1 MGYGMRRRITRRN
14 SGMLLAGAAAAVL
27 AACGEPTVRYVGQPQ
42 AGPAG
47 PAGPQG
53 PKGES
58 GAQGSQG
65 AQGAAGAAAKAP
77 VPVVFYQGLPETH
90 PSGAAR
96 LRALEIYN
104 ETMGPDQGIYVDL
117 SNSTASAPNKGGNNV
132 DKIKTM
138 VAAGAPPDMY
148 VLAYRISQ
156 EFYVTGATVDFD
168 QELKADPRWAAQR
181 ADIFPH
187 MLESSMWTGKVVGMP
202 VSTNNVAFIYN
213 VGLLQQHGVEAPK
226 EDWTLDNFEEKAQK
240 FVTPPRENALDGLI
254 PLSMGWYFYLDF
266 VRSAGKNPI
275 SNDATKMQVD
285 TSEFLETMELWLRW
299 LDNRIIFDH
308 PDEKQVWGVRE
319 EYRHAKN
326 NVAFE
331 HQGVYRIPTMR
342 QQQAPPFEVV
352 HVPLHPVKKVKS
364 AINGGWNAVVFKT
377 TAERQQAASQVTL
390 WLSEPD
396 AQVEHMTRAIT
407 IPISQKGLDHPKLR
421 EALKDDPQFRG
432 FVDLAPYG
440 WRWPGLPSYSK
451 ITGRIGT
458 AVQDIMK
465 KKVAPKAGLES
476 AQRETQ
482 VMLDDDI
489 KMMQ

>member
-14 SGMLLAGAAAAVL
+14 SGVLLAGAAAAVL

-53 PKGES
+53 AKGET
-58 GAQGSQG
+58 G
-65 AQGAAGAAAKAP
+65 AQGAAGAQGAQGAAAKP
-77 VPVVFYQGLPETH
+77 PTPVVFYQGLPESH

-96 LRALEIYN
+96 LRTLEIFN
-104 ETMGPDQGIYVDL
+104 DTVGPDQGIYVDL

-132 DKIKTM
+132 DKIKTL
-138 VAAGAPPDMY
+138 VAAGTPPDMY
-148 VLAYRISQ
+148 VLGYTSAL

-168 QELKADPRWAAQR
+168 QELKTEPRWAAQR

-187 MLESSMWTGKVVGMP
+187 LLESSMWTGKVVGMP

-213 VGLLQQHGVEAPK
+213 VGLLQQHGVDAPQ
-226 EDWTLDNFEEKAQK
+226 EDWTLDDFEEKAEK
-240 FVTPPRENALDGLI
+240 FVTPAREDPLEGLI

-266 VRSAGKNPI
+266 VRSTGKNPI
-275 SNDATKMQVD
+275 SDDAMKMQVD
-285 TSEFLETMELWLRW
+285 TAEFLETMTLWLKW

-308 PDEKQVWGVRE
+308 PAENQTWGVRE

-342 QQQAPPFEVV
+342 ANNAPEFQVV

-364 AINGGWNAVVFKT
+364 AINGGWNSVVFKT
-377 TAERQQAASQVTL
+377 TPERQQAASQATL

-396 AQVEHMTRAIT
+396 AQVEHMIRAIT

-421 EALKDDPQFRG
+421 ESLSQDAQFRG

-440 WRWPGLPSYSK
+440 WRWPGLPSHGK
-451 ITGRIGT
+451 ITGRIGQ
-458 AVQDIMK
+458 AVKDIMT
-465 KKVAPKAGLES
+465 KKVGAKSGLES

-482 VMLDDDI
+482 VMLEDDI
-489 KMMQ
+489 RMMQ

>member
-1 MGYGMRRRITRRN
+1 MGYGLGKRITRRN
-14 SGMLLAGAAAAVL
+14 SGVLLAGAAAAVL

-53 PKGES
+53 AKGET
-58 GAQGSQG
+58 G
-65 AQGAAGAAAKAP
+65 AQGAAGAQGAQGAAAKAP
-77 VPVVFYQGLPETH
+77 TPVVFYQGLPESH

-96 LRALEIYN
+96 LRTLEIFN
-104 ETMGPDQGIYVDL
+104 DTVGPDQGIYVDL

-132 DKIKTM
+132 DKIKTL
-138 VAAGAPPDMY
+138 VAAGTPPDMY
-148 VLAYRISQ
+148 VLGYTRAM

-168 QELKADPRWAAQR
+168 QELRTEPRWAAQR

-187 MLESSMWTGKVVGMP
+187 LLESSMWTGKVVGMP

-226 EDWTLDNFEEKAQK
+226 EDWTLDDFEAKAEK
-240 FVTPPRENALDGLI
+240 FVTPAREDPLEGLI

-266 VRSAGKNPI
+266 VRSTGKNPI
-275 SNDATKMQVD
+275 SDDTMKMQVD
-285 TSEFLETMELWLRW
+285 TAEFLETMTLWLKW

-308 PDEKQVWGVRE
+308 PAENQTWGVRE

-342 QQQAPPFEVV
+342 ANNAPEFQVV

-364 AINGGWNAVVFKT
+364 AINGGWNSVVFKT
-377 TAERQQAASQVTL
+377 TPERQQAASQLTL

-396 AQVEHMTRAIT
+396 AQVEHMIRAIT

-421 EALKDDPQFRG
+421 EALKDDAQFRG

-440 WRWPGLPSYSK
+440 WRWPGLPSHSK
-451 ITGRIGT
+451 ITGRIGQ
-458 AVQDIMK
+458 AVKDIMT
-465 KKVAPKAGLES
+465 KKVGAKSGLES